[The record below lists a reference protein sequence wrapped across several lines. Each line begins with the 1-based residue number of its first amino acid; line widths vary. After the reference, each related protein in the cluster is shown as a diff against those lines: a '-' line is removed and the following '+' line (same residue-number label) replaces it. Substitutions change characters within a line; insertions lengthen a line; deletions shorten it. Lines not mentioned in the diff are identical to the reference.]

1 MSLILLQ
8 ILAAIKNY
16 QYSRMRILHMIGA
29 SYIPKQDKL
38 VRKRNHRQMRR
49 MSRKPRGYW
58 YEKNRTEQWWFKMI
72 DEEASA
78 SSWKKDFHM
87 TKGSFMKLLTNISPL
102 ISPKLNSSNYRLLS
116 CKHFTRLISLPSVHL
131 KRNCEIAIFIFLKI
145 NKEIARLVSNFHPGL
160 GKMSIIWKI

>member
-38 VRKRNHRQMRR
+38 VRNRNHMQIRR
-49 MSRKPRGYW
+49 MSRKPRDYW

-72 DEEASA
+72 DEEPSD
-78 SSWKKDFHM
+78 SSWKKNFHM
-87 TKGSFMKLLTNISPL
+87 TKGSFMKLLTKISPL
-102 ISPKLNSSNYRLLS
+102 I
-116 CKHFTRLISLPSVHL
+116 
-131 KRNCEIAIFIFLKI
+131 
-145 NKEIARLVSNFHPGL
+145 
-160 GKMSIIWKI
+160 